1 MAPTKDKDEAEG
13 GTTASETHHRTSTAR
28 SSSSSSSAKPKP
40 APHVEPDQAPD
51 RKSVSCN
58 VPFCPICTVLSTA
71 QHLQPEILGH
81 LMAAV
86 RELSMAVR
94 AAVDQ
99 RGDQVAPQQQQGLQ
113 HIDLA

>member
-1 MAPTKDKDEAEG
+1 MAPTKDKDEEESA
-13 GTTASETHHRTSTAR
+13 TTASETHHRSSTAR
-28 SSSSSSSAKPKP
+28 SSSATPKP
-40 APHVEPDQAPD
+40 APHAAEPDLEPD

-81 LMAAV
+81 LVAAV

-99 RGDQVAPQQQQGLQ
+99 RGDQVAPNQQQGLQ

>member
-1 MAPTKDKDEAEG
+1 MAPTKDKDEGES
-13 GTTASETHHRTSTAR
+13 GTTASETHHRSTSAR
-28 SSSSSSSAKPKP
+28 STSARSTSAKPKS
-40 APHVEPDQAPD
+40 APHAEEPD

>member
-1 MAPTKDKDEAEG
+1 MTTKDKDEF
-13 GTTASETHHRTSTAR
+13 GTAIPETPHR
-28 SSSSSSSAKPKP
+28 SSSATPRSA
-40 APHVEPDQAPD
+40 ASTTEPDRAD
-51 RKSVSCN
+51 RKTVACN

-81 LMAAV
+81 LLAAV
-86 RELSMAVR
+86 REVSMAVR

-99 RGDQVAPQQQQGLQ
+99 RGDEVAPKQQGLQ

>member
-1 MAPTKDKDEAEG
+1 MTTTKDEG
-13 GTTASETHHRTSTAR
+13 EGATTASETHHR
-28 SSSSSSSAKPKP
+28 SSSAKPKP
-40 APHVEPDQAPD
+40 APHAAEPDQEPE

-86 RELSMAVR
+86 RELSMAAR

>member
-1 MAPTKDKDEAEG
+1 MATTKDKDEG
-13 GTTASETHHRTSTAR
+13 GASASETPHR
-28 SSSSSSSAKPKP
+28 SSSARPSPATRSA
-40 APHVEPDQAPD
+40 EPEAD

-86 RELSMAVR
+86 RELSMAAR

>member
-13 GTTASETHHRTSTAR
+13 GTTASETHHRSSTAR
-28 SSSSSSSAKPKP
+28 SSSAKPKP
-40 APHVEPDQAPD
+40 APHVEEPD

>member
-1 MAPTKDKDEAEG
+1 MAPTKDKEEG
-13 GTTASETHHRTSTAR
+13 EGATTASETHHRSTSAR

-40 APHVEPDQAPD
+40 APQVEEPE

>member
-1 MAPTKDKDEAEG
+1 MSTTKDHDEG
-13 GTTASETHHRTSTAR
+13 GASGSETPHR
-28 SSSSSSSAKPKP
+28 SSSARPNP
-40 APHVEPDQAPD
+40 APTSASRAAEPEPEG
-51 RKSVSCN
+51 KSVSCN

-81 LMAAV
+81 LLAAA
-86 RELSMAVR
+86 REVSMAVR

-99 RGDQVAPQQQQGLQ
+99 RGDQVAPKQQEGLQ

>member
-1 MAPTKDKDEAEG
+1 MAPTKDKDEEESA
-13 GTTASETHHRTSTAR
+13 TTASETHHRTSTAR
-28 SSSSSSSAKPKP
+28 SSSATPKS
-40 APHVEPDQAPD
+40 APHAAEPDREPD

-81 LMAAV
+81 LVAAV

-99 RGDQVAPQQQQGLQ
+99 RGDQVAPNQQQGLQ

>member
-1 MAPTKDKDEAEG
+1 MTTKDEDEFGA
-13 GTTASETHHRTSTAR
+13 AIPETPPR
-28 SSSSSSSAKPKP
+28 SSSATPRSA
-40 APHVEPDQAPD
+40 ASATEPERGD
-51 RKSVSCN
+51 RKTVTCN

-81 LMAAV
+81 LLAAV
-86 RELSMAVR
+86 REVSMAVR

-99 RGDQVAPQQQQGLQ
+99 RGDEVAPKQQQGLQ

>member
-1 MAPTKDKDEAEG
+1 MAPTKDKDEGEG
-13 GTTASETHHRTSTAR
+13 GTTASETHHR
-28 SSSSSSSAKPKP
+28 SSSARSSSAKPKP
-40 APHVEPDQAPD
+40 APQVEEPD

>member
-1 MAPTKDKDEAEG
+1 MAPTKDKDEGEG
-13 GTTASETHHRTSTAR
+13 GTTASETHHR
-28 SSSSSSSAKPKP
+28 SSSARSSSAKPKP
-40 APHVEPDQAPD
+40 APQEEEPD

>member
-1 MAPTKDKDEAEG
+1 MATSKDMDEG
-13 GTTASETHHRTSTAR
+13 GTSASETPHR
-28 SSSSSSSAKPKP
+28 SSSARPNPAPSVSSAP
-40 APHVEPDQAPD
+40 EPEPD
-51 RKSVSCN
+51 RKTVACN

-81 LMAAV
+81 LLAAV
-86 RELSMAVR
+86 REVSMAVR

-99 RGDQVAPQQQQGLQ
+99 RGDQVAPQQHQQGLQ